1 MYYWVMYVPVTLKTA
16 NIQIPVWFAK
26 RDDFQNDVNDANNE
40 KLKYHKLQ
48 HAKNH
53 RHLRLSEKQLI
64 IIIAVI
70 TTRQ

>member
-1 MYYWVMYVPVTLKTA
+1 
-16 NIQIPVWFAK
+16 VWFAK

-53 RHLRLSEKQLI
+53 RHLRLSEK
-64 IIIAVI
+64 
-70 TTRQ
+70 